1 MTMLATPVI
10 FRVLPPNSLQKGS
23 RKMFPETG
31 RKIPSNVPL
40 LTSRLVSDRVAAA
53 LKSELGT
60 SRQAAKTIMA
70 WTGVCDKAARIW
82 ISGEGGLSG
91 FHLLQL
97 ARHSDAMWKAILEMA
112 AREEA
117 ALGFDIHAAEVVLR
131 QALDSI
137 EMLKRQMIVRGD
149 AGS

>member
-1 MTMLATPVI
+1 
-10 FRVLPPNSLQKGS
+10 
-23 RKMFPETG
+23 MFPETG
-31 RKIPSNVPL
+31 RKVPSNVPV
-40 LTSRLVSDRVAAA
+40 LTGRLVSDRVAAA

-60 SRQAAKTIMA
+60 SRQAAKTVMA

-82 ISGEGGLSG
+82 MSGEGGVSG

-97 ARHSDAMWKAILEMA
+97 ARHSDAIWRMVLELA

-117 ALGFDIHAAEVVLR
+117 ALGFDIEAAEVVLS

-137 EMLKRQMIVRGD
+137 EKLKRQTLSRRGK
-149 AGS
+149 GL